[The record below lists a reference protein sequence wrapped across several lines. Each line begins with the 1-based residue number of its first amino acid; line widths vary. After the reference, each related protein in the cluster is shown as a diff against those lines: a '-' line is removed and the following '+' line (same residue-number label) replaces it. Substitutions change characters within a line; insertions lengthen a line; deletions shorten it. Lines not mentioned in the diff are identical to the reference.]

1 MRLFKRKKK
10 EKPNEIRVSTSD
22 KVAGKI
28 AGAGLTIQ
36 RKFSENMN
44 KLFAKLSPGSVK
56 IFLVVFCLSAGGYSI
71 YLLSNSL
78 FNNNHS
84 SSTIK
89 IDPVKAPKHFDK
101 TGDELLHSDQ
111 YVDEETY
118 RNIIAFKMYMD
129 SLKINKTKV
138 FDSIMLARPGLMDS
152 VLMLESIYNS
162 QQLK

>member
-1 MRLFKRKKK
+1 MRLFKRRKK
-10 EKPNEIRVSTSD
+10 EKETGESTSD

-44 KLFAKLSPGSVK
+44 KLFSKLSPGSVK
-56 IFLVVFCLSAGGYSI
+56 VFLVVFCLSAGGYSF
-71 YLLSNSL
+71 YLISNSI
-78 FNNNHS
+78 FNNDQS
-84 SSTIK
+84 SPIQV
-89 IDPVKAPKHFDK
+89 DPVKAPKHFDK
-101 TGDELLHSDQ
+101 TGDELLRSDQ

-129 SLKINKTKV
+129 SLKVNKTKV
-138 FDSIMLARPGLMDS
+138 YDSIMQARPGLMDS
-152 VLMLESIYNS
+152 VLILESIYNS